1 MIWPRTS
8 IGSGW
13 PASISGSRRAWAASR
28 AVYMTPVMR
37 TRSPAFSDSTSASES
52 GGAMSL
58 VPSAPRVIIALTPSR
73 AGSQRH
79 LFVAV
84 RVALDR
90 DRHRQARDV
99 ARIGQDVD
107 AEGGGVAAVALGPD
121 PEPVGAL
128 EYLALHR
135 GHRRVR
141 VGRPQL
147 AEQRLLAQARRLLE
161 GAPHPHP
168 RDQRRAGIGTR
179 GADALD
185 DPLLHPV
192 HPLGGGEHLVLRA
205 VLAAAALGH
214 DLDLEGGARH
224 HLQVD
229 DRRGIVA
236 GVHAVEGRAH
246 DGGSEIAFPVAL
258 PHPLVDRAVEIAAGE
273 VHVLPQLEEAHHE
286 AGVLAV
292 GDLLR
297 PGQLRVLLQDLEH
310 LPPGRGA
317 LLLEGSREGPQH
329 VGLERVVRLHA
340 ELLDRVDD
348 GGDVDLA
355 HAPTSWPSR
364 RRTPAAGARTPRATD
379 PRHGWRG
386 PTGDRRD
393 RRPRRSGRPR
403 TCRSPASPPWPPP
416 PPRGRRP
423 RRRRA
428 RTGRASWWRGR
439 PRPA

>member
-13 PASISGSRRAWAASR
+13 PASTSGSRRAWAASR

-52 GGAMSL
+52 GGVMSL

-128 EYLALHR
+128 EHLALHR
-135 GHRRVR
+135 GHHRIRIRRA
-141 VGRPQL
+141 QL
-147 AEQRLLAQARRLLE
+147 PEERLLAEPRGLLE
-161 GAPHPHP
+161 GAAHTDP
-168 RDQRRAGIGTR
+168 RDQRRAGVGAR

-185 DPLLHPV
+185 DPLLDAV
-192 HPLGGGEHLVLRA
+192 HALGGSEHLVLRA
-205 VLAAAALGH
+205 VLAAAPLGH
-214 DLDLEGGARH
+214 DLDPQLAARH
-224 HLQVD
+224 HVQVD
-229 DRRGIVA
+229 HRRGIVA
-236 GVHAVEGRAH
+236 GVHLVEGRAH
-246 DGGSEIAFPVAL
+246 DGGAEVAL
-258 PHPLVDRAVEIAAGE
+258 LVALAHALVDRVVEAAAGD
-273 VHVLPQLEEAHHE
+273 VHVLPQLEEADHE

-292 GDLLR
+292 RDLLG

-317 LLLEGSREGPQH
+317 LGLERAREGPQH
-329 VGLERVVRLHA
+329 VGLEGIVRLHA

-348 GGDVDLA
+348 RGDVDLA
-355 HAPTSWPSR
+355 HAATSWPSR
-364 RRTPAAGARTPRATD
+364 RRTPAAVAPSPPAPGPPR
-379 PRHGWRG
+379 GWRA
-386 PTGDRRD
+386 PTGGRTGP
-393 RRPRRSGRPR
+393 RPGRSGRHR
-403 TCRSPASPPWPPP
+403 TCRSPASAPWR
-416 PPRGRRP
+416 PPR
-423 RRRRA
+423 
-428 RTGRASWWRGR
+428 
-439 PRPA
+439 